1 MRPCSRPPSPCT
13 TVEGPPP
20 LLSRYT
26 TTRYVLLPPCSSTV
40 AALQQHAAPF
50 PVQLYSSSR
59 PPLPSC
65 SNSRSLPR
73 VVEADA
79 EGKVEVWSGSIQPH
93 DVWLIKGGFRFEVC
107 FNRYYQP
114 IRKGGA
120 VLVKFVADIAKKAEL
135 CPIGVVNWR
144 NVNKQVQADIV
155 ELIRH
160 VGKHHRQWKFE
171 LKARYFN
178 PTVRTRQQIEN
189 DNPGGIV
196 QGTWLELVKYWYSG
210 QSKKYADNGRE
221 AQAMLSHLHT
231 NAPQALPIQEMN
243 LRWNME
249 ESQVD
254 MEKSK
259 IDASV
264 ASSSSSK
271 PRIEVEDE
279 VFNELMY
286 DKDNSNQKPVG
297 YGFGVKRSDV
307 MGVHALLRK
316 KGIASEMNNDNN
328 DLKVKFARH
337 KKETANLIMRL
348 SSSVSDLLTAVQ
360 SGHVSP
366 ETLATTNS
374 ALRTIAAQ

>member
-1 MRPCSRPPSPCT
+1 M
-13 TVEGPPP
+13 
-20 LLSRYT
+20 RYT
-26 TTRYVLLPPCSSTV
+26 
-40 AALQQHAAPF
+40 
-50 PVQLYSSSR
+50 
-59 PPLPSC
+59 
-65 SNSRSLPR
+65 
-73 VVEADA
+73 DA

-155 ELIRH
+155 ELIRGKFIIPDGKIYNDAILKH
-160 VGKHHRQWKFE
+160 VGKHRRQWKFE

-196 QGTWLELVKYWYSG
+196 RGTWLELVKYWYSG
-210 QSKKYADNGRE
+210 QSK
-221 AQAMLSHLHT
+221 
-231 NAPQALPIQEMN
+231 
-243 LRWNME
+243 
-249 ESQVD
+249 D
-254 MEKSK
+254 MAKSK

-366 ETLATTNS
+366 ETLAATNS
-374 ALRTIAAQ
+374 ALRTITAQ

>member
-1 MRPCSRPPSPCT
+1 MQFT
-13 TVEGPPP
+13 
-20 LLSRYT
+20 
-26 TTRYVLLPPCSSTV
+26 
-40 AALQQHAAPF
+40 
-50 PVQLYSSSR
+50 
-59 PPLPSC
+59 
-65 SNSRSLPR
+65 
-73 VVEADA
+73 DA

-120 VLVKFVADIAKKAEL
+120 VLVKFVADIAKKSEL

-144 NVNKQVQADIV
+144 NGKFIIPDGKIYNDAMLK
-155 ELIRH
+155 H
-160 VGKHHRQWKFE
+160 VGKHRRQWKFE

-196 QGTWLELVKYWYSG
+196 RGTWLELVKYWYSG

-221 AQAMLSHLHT
+221 ARAMLSHLHT
-231 NAPQALPIQEMN
+231 NGSTSFANSRDEFEMEHRREPGGYEFFDRTHKIKDGVYPENTNTQE
-243 LRWNME
+243 LI
-249 ESQVD
+249 D
-254 MEKSK
+254 MAKSK

-307 MGVHALLRK
+307 MGV
-316 KGIASEMNNDNN
+316 
-328 DLKVKFARH
+328 KFARH

-360 SGHVSP
+360 SGRVSP
-366 ETLATTNS
+366 ETLAATNS
-374 ALRTIAAQ
+374 ALRTITAQVSHQYTL

>member
-1 MRPCSRPPSPCT
+1 MRPCSTPLPLYNSSRSPSP
-13 TVEGPPP
+13 P
-20 LLSRYT
+20 LPLYNNTLRTPS
-26 TTRYVLLPPCSSTV
+26 PCSSTV

-50 PVQLYSSSR
+50 PVQLYSSRR

-65 SNSRSLPR
+65 SSSRFLPR
-73 VVEADA
+73 VVAADA
-79 EGKVEVWSGSIQPH
+79 EGKVEVWSGSIQPL

-135 CPIGVVNWR
+135 CPIGVV
-144 NVNKQVQADIV
+144 QADIV
-155 ELIRH
+155 ELIRGKFIIPDGKIHNNVMLKH
-160 VGKHHRQWKFE
+160 VGKHRQQWKFE
-171 LKARYFN
+171 LKARYLN

-196 QGTWLELVKYWYSG
+196 RGTWLELVKYWYSG
-210 QSKKYADNGRE
+210 QSKEMEHGRE
-221 AQAMLSHLHT
+221 PGGYEFFDRTHKTKDGVYPENT
-231 NAPQALPIQEMN
+231 NTQE
-243 LRWNME
+243 LI
-249 ESQVD
+249 D
-254 MEKSK
+254 MAKSK
-259 IDASV
+259 IDVRV

-271 PRIEVEDE
+271 PRIE
-279 VFNELMY
+279 
-286 DKDNSNQKPVG
+286 DNSNQKPVG

-348 SSSVSDLLTAVQ
+348 SSSVSDLLTVVQ

-366 ETLATTNS
+366 ETLAATNS
-374 ALRTIAAQ
+374 ALRTITAQ

>member
-1 MRPCSRPPSPCT
+1 CGR
-13 TVEGPPP
+13 
-20 LLSRYT
+20 
-26 TTRYVLLPPCSSTV
+26 
-40 AALQQHAAPF
+40 
-50 PVQLYSSSR
+50 
-59 PPLPSC
+59 
-65 SNSRSLPR
+65 
-73 VVEADA
+73 
-79 EGKVEVWSGSIQPH
+79 KVEVWSGSIQPH

-120 VLVKFVADIAKKAEL
+120 VLVKFVADIAKKSEL

-155 ELIRH
+155 ELIRGKFIIPDGKIYNDAMLKH
-160 VGKHHRQWKFE
+160 VGKHRRQWKFE

-178 PTVRTRQQIEN
+178 PTCE
-189 DNPGGIV
+189 
-196 QGTWLELVKYWYSG
+196 QGNKSRMTILEELFE
-210 QSKKYADNGRE
+210 KYADNGRE
-221 AQAMLSHLHT
+221 ARAMLSHLHT
-231 NAPQALPIQEMN
+231 NGSTSFANSRDEFEMEHGREPGGYEFFDRTHKTKDGVYPENTNTQE
-243 LRWNME
+243 LI
-249 ESQVD
+249 D
-254 MEKSK
+254 MAKSK

-307 MGVHALLRK
+307 MGV
-316 KGIASEMNNDNN
+316 
-328 DLKVKFARH
+328 KFARH

-360 SGHVSP
+360 SGRVSP
-366 ETLATTNS
+366 ETLAATNS
-374 ALRTIAAQ
+374 ALRTITA

>member
-1 MRPCSRPPSPCT
+1 M
-13 TVEGPPP
+13 
-20 LLSRYT
+20 RYT
-26 TTRYVLLPPCSSTV
+26 
-40 AALQQHAAPF
+40 
-50 PVQLYSSSR
+50 
-59 PPLPSC
+59 
-65 SNSRSLPR
+65 
-73 VVEADA
+73 DA

-155 ELIRH
+155 ELIRGKFIIPDGKIYNDAMLKH
-160 VGKHHRQWKFE
+160 VGKHRRQWKFE

-196 QGTWLELVKYWYSG
+196 RGTWLELVKYWYSG
-210 QSKKYADNGRE
+210 QSK
-221 AQAMLSHLHT
+221 
-231 NAPQALPIQEMN
+231 
-243 LRWNME
+243 
-249 ESQVD
+249 D
-254 MEKSK
+254 MAKSK

-286 DKDNSNQKPVG
+286 DKENSNQKPVG

-366 ETLATTNS
+366 ETLAATNS
-374 ALRTIAAQ
+374 ALRTITAQ

>member
-1 MRPCSRPPSPCT
+1 MQFT
-13 TVEGPPP
+13 
-20 LLSRYT
+20 
-26 TTRYVLLPPCSSTV
+26 
-40 AALQQHAAPF
+40 
-50 PVQLYSSSR
+50 
-59 PPLPSC
+59 
-65 SNSRSLPR
+65 
-73 VVEADA
+73 DA

-120 VLVKFVADIAKKAEL
+120 VLVKFVADML
-135 CPIGVVNWR
+135 R
-144 NVNKQVQADIV
+144 NLSYVQLVQADIV
-155 ELIRH
+155 ELIRGKFIIPDGKIYNDAMLKH
-160 VGKHHRQWKFE
+160 VGKHRRQWKFE

-196 QGTWLELVKYWYSG
+196 RGTWLELVKYWYSG

-221 AQAMLSHLHT
+221 ARAMLSHLHT
-231 NAPQALPIQEMN
+231 NGSTSFANSRDEFEMEHGREPGGYEFFDRTHKTKDGVYPENTNTQE
-243 LRWNME
+243 LI
-249 ESQVD
+249 D
-254 MEKSK
+254 MAKSK

-307 MGVHALLRK
+307 MGV
-316 KGIASEMNNDNN
+316 
-328 DLKVKFARH
+328 KFARH

-348 SSSVSDLLTAVQ
+348 SSS
-360 SGHVSP
+360 
-366 ETLATTNS
+366 
-374 ALRTIAAQ
+374 

>member
-1 MRPCSRPPSPCT
+1 MQFT
-13 TVEGPPP
+13 
-20 LLSRYT
+20 
-26 TTRYVLLPPCSSTV
+26 
-40 AALQQHAAPF
+40 
-50 PVQLYSSSR
+50 
-59 PPLPSC
+59 
-65 SNSRSLPR
+65 
-73 VVEADA
+73 DA

-120 VLVKFVADIAKKAEL
+120 VLVKFVADIAKKSEL

-155 ELIRH
+155 ELIRGKFIIPDGKIYNDAMLKH
-160 VGKHHRQWKFE
+160 VGKHRRQWKFE

-196 QGTWLELVKYWYSG
+196 RGTWLELVKYWYSG
-210 QSKKYADNGRE
+210 QSKEMEHGRE
-221 AQAMLSHLHT
+221 PGGYEFFDRTHKTKDGVYPENT
-231 NAPQALPIQEMN
+231 NTQE
-243 LRWNME
+243 LI
-249 ESQVD
+249 D
-254 MEKSK
+254 MAKSK

-307 MGVHALLRK
+307 MGV
-316 KGIASEMNNDNN
+316 
-328 DLKVKFARH
+328 KFARH

-360 SGHVSP
+360 SGRVSP
-366 ETLATTNS
+366 ETLAATNS
-374 ALRTIAAQ
+374 ALRTITAQ